1 MASDIVSLA
10 YPFIMGIFVML
21 SPCGYALIPG
31 YITYYLGSE
40 ITVSRALKGGIVS
53 TIGLITVYAAVG
65 ISTTT
70 IGGLIKPY
78 ITLLTVFSGVMMIVL
93 GVLIIANVQLPFA
106 YQVISSK
113 RKGLRGFFVYGI
125 AYGLAAAGCTAP
137 LFFSVVLLAFT
148 RSGPFDGVI
157 TLILYALG
165 VGIPLIITSILVAMA
180 KRPLLAKIQN
190 LTPMLHKISGA
201 VMILGGLYLIYLYY
215 TSGLADL
222 L

>member
-1 MASDIVSLA
+1 MVSDIVSLA
-10 YPFIMGIFVML
+10 YPFVMGVFVML

-65 ISTTT
+65 ASITV

-78 ITLLTVFSGVMMIVL
+78 ITLLTVFSGVMMIIL
-93 GVLIIANVQLPFA
+93 GVLMIANVQLPLA
-106 YQVISSK
+106 YQVISSE

-148 RSGPFDGVI
+148 RSGTFDGVI
-157 TLILYALG
+157 TLILYAIG
-165 VGIPLIITSILVAMA
+165 VGVPLIITSILVAMA

-190 LTPMLHKISGA
+190 LTPMLHKISGV

-215 TSGLADL
+215 TSGLAAL